1 MPKPITFYFDFISP
15 YAYLGSVGIERIAAK
30 HGREV
35 DWRPM
40 LLGISMF
47 KVMGL
52 KAVPDTPL
60 KGAYAAHDWPRLAR
74 YLGIVHASEAK
85 TQFAPLPAARAFT
98 WLKDRDPVLAKQLA
112 EAIFRAHWGE
122 GRDMGSAEA
131 VADEARRLGIA
142 REEVLAAMADAAVK
156 ARLRQH
162 VESSLAKGVFGAP
175 TFIVDGEMFWG
186 ADRLD
191 QVDRWLEMGGW

>member
-1 MPKPITFYFDFISP
+1 MAQPVEFYFDFISP
-15 YAYLGSVGIERIAAK
+15 YAYLGSIGIERIAAR
-30 HGREV
+30 HSREV

-40 LLGISMF
+40 LLGISVF

-74 YLGIVHASEAK
+74 YLGIPHAPEAR

-98 WLKDRDPVLAKQLA
+98 WLKERDAPLAKQLA
-112 EAIFRAHWGE
+112 QAVFRAHWGE
-122 GRDMGSAEA
+122 GRDMSTPERVAAEA
-131 VADEARRLGIA
+131 AVLGIGRAAILAGIEDEATK
-142 REEVLAAMADAAVK
+142 M
-156 ARLRQH
+156 RLRAH
-162 VESSLAKGVFGAP
+162 VDASLARGVFGAP

-191 QVDRWLEMGGW
+191 QVDRWLATGGW